1 MKGYYQSQYN
11 KTSCTACSANHDTL
25 NTGSTD
31 SKDCKGLVIQHIAL
45 NITIYLGGSMSYL
58 SHLCLFAYSGVQR
71 ILCCVFVLFSFVCV
85 LYVASFS
92 VLSFCY
98 CPLTELQISCVFTF
112 FTLWRRVKT
121 HVLSDQS
128 VHITHGSRTIAPRT
142 IAPHN
147 FFSVLYLVS
156 DYLFLTLWTPLHY
169 YTFTSKYTPI

>member
-128 VHITHGSRTIAPRT
+128 VHIMHVSRTIAPQT
-142 IAPHN
+142 ITPGQLPPQF
-147 FFSVLYLVS
+147 FFSFIFS
-156 DYLFLTLWTPLHY
+156 F
-169 YTFTSKYTPI
+169 